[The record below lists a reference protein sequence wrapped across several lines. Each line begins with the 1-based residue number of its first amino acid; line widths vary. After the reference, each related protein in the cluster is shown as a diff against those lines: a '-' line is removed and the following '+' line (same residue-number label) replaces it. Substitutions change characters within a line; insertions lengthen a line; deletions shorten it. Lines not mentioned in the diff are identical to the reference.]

1 MCIFEWCEVWI
12 GGLTLAPGGGGI
24 PDFPGLGRLHVGD
37 GALLEVDIETQEMEV
52 VHRFEFHWVAEE
64 VVVDEGLDGG
74 MV

>member
-1 MCIFEWCEVWI
+1 MKS
-12 GGLTLAPGGGGI
+12 GLEAWQSQALAPGGSGT

-37 GALLEVDIETQEMEV
+37 GALLEVDVKTEEVEV
-52 VHRFEFHWVAEE
+52 VHRFEFHRVAEK